1 MQGQWTRWENYVKN
15 DLSWSSILAIPPNL
29 LSFCLSSTYD
39 VLPSPSNLR
48 RWRICSEASCFL
60 CHKEVCT
67 TAHILDA
74 CKKALSQG
82 RFTFRHDSVLKDL
95 VEQIKSFLSDL
106 PLTASK
112 KVNKIYFVKAG
123 KCVAK
128 SNKKPTGTLHLTSD
142 WVLLSDLC
150 NNYVFPGHI
159 AISALRPDIVLFSNA
174 LKRAILIELTCPCE
188 ENIESWHSNKLLR
201 YSGLVNMIKHNGWYV
216 DLFAVEVGARGYC
229 SRS

>member
-1 MQGQWTRWENYVKN
+1 MMVLHHHDIITATNERKQCLITGDLNCNYLKSN
-15 DLSWSSILAIPPNL
+15 DHVDIKDIFTTNG
-29 LSFCLSSTYD
+29 D

-67 TAHILDA
+67 TAHILGA

-112 KVNKIYFVKAG
+112 KVNKISFVKAG
-123 KCVAK
+123 NCIAK
-128 SNKKPTGTLHLTSD
+128 SDKKPTGLLHLTSD
-142 WVLLSDLC
+142 WVLLSDLG

-188 ENIESWHSNKLLR
+188 ENMESWHSDKLIR
-201 YSGLVNMIKHNGWYV
+201 YSGL
-216 DLFAVEVGARGYC
+216 FR
-229 SRS
+229 